1 MVLGGDHIK
10 WDMDFKKDSIKGF
23 PNLAKLSFAIPTHH
37 QAQETKK
44 NKKNKKNYYYPT
56 QKNSTKDTKT
66 IPKLSVC
73 SSNPS

>member
-23 PNLAKLSFAIPTHH
+23 PNLAQLSFAKPTHH
-37 QAQETKK
+37 EAQETKK
-44 NKKNKKNYYYPT
+44 KKKNNNNDYPT
-56 QKNSTKDTKT
+56 QKNSQKNTKT
-66 IPKLSVC
+66 ISKLSVS

>member
-1 MVLGGDHIK
+1 MGGDHIK

-23 PNLAKLSFAIPTHH
+23 PNLAKLSFAKPTHH

-44 NKKNKKNYYYPT
+44 KKKNNNNNNYPT
-56 QKNSTKDTKT
+56 QKNSQKNTKT
-66 IPKLSVC
+66 ISKLSVF